1 MSADIDMK
9 DRLVNEIL
17 IVENILLKINI
28 KLILIGIVINIKIIK
43 TIFLIKEFIT
53 PQVIVFIN

>member
-1 MSADIDMK
+1 MK
-9 DRLVNEIL
+9 DKLVNEIL
-17 IVENILLKINI
+17 IVENILLKISM
-28 KLILIGIVINIKIIK
+28 KLILIGMVINIKIII

>member
-28 KLILIGIVINIKIIK
+28 KLILIGIAINIKIIE
-43 TIFLIKEFIT
+43 TVFLIKEFIT

>member
-1 MSADIDMK
+1 MK
-9 DRLVNEIL
+9 DKLVNEIL

-28 KLILIGIVINIKIIK
+28 KLILIGIVINIKIIV

>member
-28 KLILIGIVINIKIIK
+28 KLILIGIAINIRIIE
-43 TIFLIKEFIT
+43 TVFLIKEFIT